1 MSQSMVYCARFGGK
15 KRNAFV
21 INRSIARRYAR
32 ALMDLTQADPQ
43 PIADRLV
50 EFGNLLEQNPSLR
63 EVLQSPAFHEKE
75 RMRVLK
81 MIIEKL
87 AIKPPLD
94 RFLEL
99 LAERRRINQ
108 IEGIIEIFAEY
119 VDEQKNR
126 VRVIVE
132 SATAL
137 DAQAKKG
144 LRDTL
149 NKALGREVLME
160 LRVNPQL
167 IGGMSVRMGSLVVDG
182 SVQAGLRRLRETL
195 LIHRT

>member
-1 MSQSMVYCARFGGK
+1 M
-15 KRNAFV
+15 

-32 ALMDLTQADPQ
+32 ALMDLTKADPQ
-43 PIADRLV
+43 PMVDRLI
-50 EFGNLLEQNPSLR
+50 EFGKLLEKSPDLR
-63 EVLQSPAFHEKE
+63 EILQSPAFQKEE

-81 MIIEKL
+81 TIVEKL
-87 AIKPPLD
+87 AIAPPLD

-108 IEGIIEIFAEY
+108 LEGIVEIYSDY
-119 VDEQKNR
+119 VDQQKNR
-126 VRVIVE
+126 IRVIVE
-132 SATAL
+132 SATTL

-149 NKALGREVLME
+149 SKSLGREVMME

-167 IGGMSVRMGSLVVDG
+167 IGGMSVRLGSLVVDG
-182 SVQAGLRRLRETL
+182 SVQAGLRRLRESL
-195 LIHRT
+195 LVHLV

>member
-1 MSQSMVYCARFGGK
+1 MLYCARFGGK
-15 KRNAFV
+15 KRNSFV
-21 INRSIARRYAR
+21 INRSVARRYAR
-32 ALMDLTQADPQ
+32 ALMDLVQADPQ
-43 PIADRLV
+43 PIADRLA
-50 EFGNLLEQNPSLR
+50 EFGNLLEQNPNLR
-63 EVLQSPAFHEKE
+63 EVLQSPAFQEKE

-81 MIIEKL
+81 TILEKL

-99 LAERRRINQ
+99 LTERRRINQ
-108 IEGIIEIFAEY
+108 LEGIIEIFGEY
-119 VDEQKNR
+119 VDQQKNR

-144 LRDTL
+144 LRETL
-149 NKALGREVLME
+149 NRALGREVLME

-167 IGGMSVRMGSLVVDG
+167 IGGMSVRLGSLVVDG
-182 SVQAGLRRLRETL
+182 SVQAGLRRLRESL
-195 LIHRT
+195 LTHRA

>member
-1 MSQSMVYCARFGGK
+1 M
-15 KRNAFV
+15 
-21 INRSIARRYAR
+21 INRSVARRYAR

-43 PIADRLV
+43 PIADRLI
-50 EFGNLLEQNPSLR
+50 EFGNLIEQNPSLR
-63 EVLQSPAFHEKE
+63 QVLQSPAFQENE

-87 AIKPPLD
+87 AIKHPLD

-99 LAERRRINQ
+99 LAERRRMNQ
-108 IEGIIEIFAEY
+108 LEGIIEIFAEY
-119 VDEQKNR
+119 VDQQKNR
-126 VRVIVE
+126 VRVVVE

-149 NKALGREVLME
+149 STSLGREVLME

-167 IGGMSVRMGSLVVDG
+167 IGGMSVRLGSLVVDG
-182 SVQAGLRRLRETL
+182 SVQAGLRRLRESL
-195 LIHRT
+195 LTHRT